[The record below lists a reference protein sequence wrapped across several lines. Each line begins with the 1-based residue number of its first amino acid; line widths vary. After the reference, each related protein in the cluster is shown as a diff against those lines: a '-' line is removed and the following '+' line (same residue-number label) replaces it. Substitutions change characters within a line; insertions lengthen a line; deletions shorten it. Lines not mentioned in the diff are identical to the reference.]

1 IRHCLMAVPYRG
13 IYNAF
18 PCPPPTIRPMQTGE
32 QVTLIFAIFTA
43 IITLVIVIYYK
54 FCKPNPYTR
63 LIAFGERV
71 CSYSSLWICCHLK
84 DFSVGFCST
93 YIAPMTSL
101 PQFQTGEIIT
111 FYMLGFTFLMT
122 VSVVVY
128 YKYVAQNVSGRSIG
142 GLTCR
147 SSGRSQ
153 KSTRCE
159 EFMDRF
165 VRRRKS

>member
-1 IRHCLMAVPYRG
+1 
-13 IYNAF
+13 
-18 PCPPPTIRPMQTGE
+18 MQTGE

-54 FCKPNPYTR
+54 FCKPKANCFR
-63 LIAFGERV
+63 RESV
-71 CSYSSLWICCHLK
+71 SYSSLWICCHLK
-84 DFSVGFCST
+84 DSSVGFCST